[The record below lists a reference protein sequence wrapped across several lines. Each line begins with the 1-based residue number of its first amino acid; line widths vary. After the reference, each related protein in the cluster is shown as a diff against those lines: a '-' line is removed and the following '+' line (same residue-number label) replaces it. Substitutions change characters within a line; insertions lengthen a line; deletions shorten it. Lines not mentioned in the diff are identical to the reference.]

1 LLASS
6 RLVYLAR
13 VISVLVADD
22 HGIVREGLRRLL
34 ESEQDVKVVGEA
46 RDGREVLD
54 EVEKHRPQVVVL
66 DITMPRLGGL
76 ETLERLRANH
86 PEVKV
91 VLLSVH
97 GDPPFIQSAIAL
109 GADGYILKN
118 GRASEIVTAVR
129 EVMNGGS
136 YFSPAVA
143 REIVD
148 QLRSPRPAANE
159 PFSLLSAREREVLH
173 LIADGLSAKE
183 IASQLEIS
191 TKTVEAHRTSLM
203 RKLGVRKATELVR
216 YALRHGLIEP

>member
-1 LLASS
+1 LPQDRYSS
-6 RLVYLAR
+6 G

-34 ESEQDVKVVGEA
+34 ESEADLDVCGEA
-46 RDGREVLD
+46 SDGREVL
-54 EVEKHRPQVVVL
+54 EQVELHRPNVVVL

-76 ETLERLRANH
+76 ETLERLRAKH

-97 GDPPFIQSAIAL
+97 GDPPFIQSAITL
-109 GADGYILKN
+109 GADGYVLKD
-118 GRASEIVTAVR
+118 GRAAEVITAIRAVIK
-129 EVMNGGS
+129 GGS
-136 YFSPAVA
+136 YFSPVVA
-143 REIVD
+143 REIVE
-148 QLRSPRPAANE
+148 QLRSPKQANDE
-159 PFSLLSAREREVLH
+159 PFSLLSGREREVLH
-173 LIADGLSAKE
+173 LIAEGLSAKE
-183 IASQLEIS
+183 VASELSIS